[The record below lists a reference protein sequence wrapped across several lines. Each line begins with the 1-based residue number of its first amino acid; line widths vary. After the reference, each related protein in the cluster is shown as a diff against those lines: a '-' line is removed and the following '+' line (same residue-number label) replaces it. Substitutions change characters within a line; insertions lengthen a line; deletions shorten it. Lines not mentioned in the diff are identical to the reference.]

1 MAWLVLVLSA
11 FFEAIWATA
20 LGMSDGLSRPL
31 PTLGFLVAT
40 TLSMLGLGW
49 AAKFIPIGTAYAVWT
64 GIGAALTVTYAM
76 ATGVES
82 ISFGKIIFLVG
93 IIGAVIG
100 LKLVPGEA
108 GVRAA
113 AVNEPT
119 PPRRPERNP

>member
-31 PTLGFLVAT
+31 PTLVFLAAT

-100 LKLVPGEA
+100 LKLGPGEA
-108 GVRAA
+108 DVRAA

-119 PPRRPERNP
+119 PPRRPER